1 MITTTA
7 FAPSEIVDPKYYQEH
22 GYPHQA
28 WTELRRR
35 APLARCEAEGFLP
48 FWAVTKHQ
56 DIVGISKDPE
66 RFLNA
71 PLIAIFHRESVNPEE
86 ERLRHLLNMDNPDH
100 RRYRKLTAAYF
111 TPLAVAP
118 RLRNYESLADEI
130 LDRLVGKEEIDFVTE
145 VSALLPIWIIAD
157 MLGIPK
163 ELREQFFQWTNKIIG
178 AGDPEFRDPDAS
190 PIETSRAAI
199 DAQIAYFNHMVEER
213 RRKPTE
219 DITSI
224 LANAKLDGQPLPLY
238 ELFSYLVLL
247 VVAGN
252 ETTRNAASG
261 GLLALIENPGE
272 LEKLRRNPGLLDSAV
287 EEIVRWVTPVI
298 QFCRT
303 PRVDVEVRGQEIQA
317 GEHLCLFY
325 PSANRDEDVF
335 EDPFAFRVDRHPN
348 RHLAFGI
355 GEHVCLGANLA
366 RTELKAIFGRLL
378 ARLESIELAGP
389 VERLRSSFV
398 GGIKHMPVRL
408 ELRA

>member
-1 MITTTA
+1 
-7 FAPSEIVDPKYYQEH
+7 
-22 GYPHQA
+22 
-28 WTELRRR
+28 
-35 APLARCEAEGFLP
+35 
-48 FWAVTKHQ
+48 
-56 DIVGISKDPE
+56 
-66 RFLNA
+66 
-71 PLIAIFHRESVNPEE
+71 
-86 ERLRHLLNMDNPDH
+86 
-100 RRYRKLTAAYF
+100 
-111 TPLAVAP
+111 VAP
-118 RLRNYESLADEI
+118 RLQSYELLADEI
-130 LDRLVGKEEIDFVTE
+130 LDRLQGKREIDFVTE

-190 PIETSRAAI
+190 PVETSRAAI
-199 DAQIAYFNHMVEER
+199 DAQFAYFNHMVEER
-213 RRKPTE
+213 RRHPTG

-224 LANAKLDGQPLPLY
+224 LANARLDDGQPLPLF

-272 LEKLRRNPGLLDSAV
+272 LEKLRRNPELLGPAV

-303 PRVDVEVRGQEIQA
+303 PRVDVEIRGQKIEA

-335 EDPFAFRVDRHPN
+335 VDPFTFRIERHPN

-355 GEHVCLGANLA
+355 GEHACLGANLA

-378 ARLESIELAGP
+378 ARLQSIELAGP